1 MLIRENL
8 RLDVRGNFYDNKIK
22 HHFSTIQLGPNTTD
36 YHPFFSSLQKAK
48 VGPEVFVL
56 AFHV

>member
-1 MLIRENL
+1 MLIRENV
-8 RLDVRGNFYDNKIK
+8 RLDVRENFYDNKTK

-36 YHPFFSSLQKAK
+36 YHPFVSSLQKAK